1 MRINSNDNG
10 TPLLSPDARSD
21 APASRA
27 RQRPGGRRQRP
38 PRPGQPVEVRDPAL
52 SACADAAVDAMAS
65 WGFVWIRDPCGCDGS
80 GYARRPNA
88 SLEPAAQVEKC
99 RCAGQGRVWY
109 PQGRRAAVQL
119 NDRQLVQLYVKEKA
133 KRL

>member
-1 MRINSNDNG
+1 
-10 TPLLSPDARSD
+10 
-21 APASRA
+21 
-27 RQRPGGRRQRP
+27 
-38 PRPGQPVEVRDPAL
+38 VRDPAL
-52 SACADAAVDAMAS
+52 GASADAAVDVMAS

-88 SLEPAAQVEKC
+88 ALGAAGEVVKC
-99 RCAGQGRVWY
+99 RCVGQGRVWY

-119 NDRQLVQLYVKEKA
+119 NDRQLVQLYTKERA